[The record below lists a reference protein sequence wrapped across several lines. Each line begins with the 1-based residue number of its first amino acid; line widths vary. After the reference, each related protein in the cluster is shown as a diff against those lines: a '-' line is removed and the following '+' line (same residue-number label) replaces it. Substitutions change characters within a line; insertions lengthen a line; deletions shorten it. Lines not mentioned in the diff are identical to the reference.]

1 MVLQAS
7 IASYRKAEL
16 DLKLEFYKQK
26 VDELTAIVARSQ
38 ADVAGYRDRLAAAL
52 KLEQIRQELE
62 QKQIGR
68 VQAVRA
74 RRDATAVETAL
85 AELRDAAAGDR
96 NLMDPLLDAARAH
109 ATEGEIVQALQ
120 QVFGTYTETPVF

>member
-1 MVLQAS
+1 
-7 IASYRKAEL
+7 
-16 DLKLEFYKQK
+16 
-26 VDELTAIVARSQ
+26 
-38 ADVAGYRDRLAAAL
+38 
-52 KLEQIRQELE
+52 
-62 QKQIGR
+62 

-74 RRDATAVETAL
+74 RRDGSAVETAL
-85 AELRDAAAGDR
+85 ADLREAAAADR